1 MKLDLQLTTQSKL
14 LLGVLLLV
22 LIIAV
27 VTQLGPGI
35 YGMIANPDI
44 KTKQMELQK
53 SKDLVYASKILKPI
67 ESDLY
72 QKTGIADGGKTTSI
86 FEENF
91 PETVIREKIN
101 GIIKQAGIPQNYQ
114 MNMEPVPGRRSEKIS
129 PQARRNLVVFL
140 YQRHLESERDAIKTE
155 IESAQQD
162 TQALDESEYEDES
175 MGMLLNAWLEEEDE
189 GEEKEVDKEKP
200 DENRDESEE
209 PSNDE
214 DKKDADKDNEVAT
227 EDADENK
234 TDEED
239 KEMEPEEWKYVSL
252 PESIPGSIRIEL
264 IDLILSI
271 SEQHLVGAEKVLFA
285 NEFFKTQ
292 TAASSGFL
300 GIGAKEAT
308 TAYNFQRDSKILA
321 KFTNLLDNHS
331 EVLNKKNL
339 TSDLQDYFSM
349 IQKQVSELTDKLEL
363 AQTSYTPESF
373 TIKIKFTTE
382 IDKLI
387 NLNRLIETKSKW
399 LMVRDLQISAD
410 NKDNKILVEVLLIAR
425 VYQ

>member
-27 VTQLGPGI
+27 ATQLGPGI

-44 KTKQMELQK
+44 KTKELELQK

-155 IESAQQD
+155 TESAQQD
-162 TQALDESEYEDES
+162 TQALDESEYDDES
-175 MGMLLNAWLEEEDE
+175 MGMLLNAWLEEEGE

-209 PSNDE
+209 PSD
-214 DKKDADKDNEVAT
+214 DKDKADVDKEEVS
-227 EDADENK
+227 EDSDDNK
-234 TDEED
+234 TDTEN

-252 PESIPGSIRIEL
+252 PKSIPGSIRIEL

-271 SEQHLVGAEKVLFA
+271 SEQHLVGAEKALFA
-285 NEFFKTQ
+285 NEFLKKQ
-292 TAASSGFL
+292 TEASSGFF

-308 TAYNFQRDSKILA
+308 TAYDFQRDSKILA

-339 TSDLQDYFSM
+339 VSDLLAYFST

-382 IDKLI
+382 IDKLV
-387 NLNRLIETKSKW
+387 NLNRLIETKSRW